1 VTLVRL
7 RGPLKTLAGD
17 CAEHDLDGASV
28 ADLLREL
35 ELRHPPLRGWIVDE
49 RGHIRRHINVFINGE
64 RGREATAVA
73 AEDRI
78 DVIPA
83 ISGGGWA

>member
-28 ADLLREL
+28 ADL
-35 ELRHPPLRGWIVDE
+35 PLRGWIVDE

>member
-7 RGPLKTLAGD
+7 RGPLKTLAGE
-17 CAEHDLDGASV
+17 CAEHDLDGGSV
-28 ADLLREL
+28 SELLHAL

-64 RGREATAVA
+64 RGHEATAVA

-83 ISGGGWA
+83 ISGGG